1 MAVKKRTDII
11 QAPMGETK
19 VLLHT
24 CCAPCSSA
32 IIECLLQNGITPVI
46 YYCNPNIF
54 PQEEYQIRKDEC
66 TRYAEAL
73 GLEIVDA
80 DYDHEDWLEYVRGL
94 ENEPERGGR
103 CLRCF
108 KLRLLRTAEYARS
121 RGIKVITTTLASS
134 RWKSLEQINEAGEW
148 ACTKT
153 NGASEGE
160 TPDVIWWDRN
170 WRKGGLQE
178 RRLQIIRE
186 YDFYNQQYCGCEFSI
201 RKDA

>member
-1 MAVKKRTDII
+1 MKKRKEIVQT
-11 QAPMGETK
+11 PLGETK

-54 PQEEYQIRKDEC
+54 PQEEYEIRKNEC
-66 TRYAEAL
+66 TRYAESL
-73 GLEIVDA
+73 SLEIVDA
-80 DYDHEDWLEYVRGL
+80 DYDHENWLKQMAGL

-121 RGIKVITTTLASS
+121 RGIRVITTTLASS
-134 RWKSLEQINEAGEW
+134 RWKSQEQINEAGEW
-148 ACTKT
+148 ACAKT
-153 NGASEGE
+153 SGASEGE

-178 RRLQIIRE
+178 RRLQIIQE
-186 YDFYNQQYCGCEFSI
+186 YDFYNQQYCGCEFSM
-201 RKDA
+201 RKDV